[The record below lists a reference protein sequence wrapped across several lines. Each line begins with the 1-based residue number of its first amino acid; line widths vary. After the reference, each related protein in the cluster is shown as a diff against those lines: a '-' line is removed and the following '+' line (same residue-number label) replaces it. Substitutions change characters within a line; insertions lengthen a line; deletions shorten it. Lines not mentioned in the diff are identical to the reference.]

1 MEKPRP
7 RSGSG
12 PEGARSRIAGAKR
25 PAPGSTEES
34 IASSSFDKPD
44 RSTEESIASS
54 SFDKPA
60 NAELEAFS
68 CTGPEQFSAA
78 AASKFNFEMPDLVSL
93 CDLLTSEIPARG
105 GGSGDE
111 FAWSTGAYVHGGV
124 HGCRQHLRQFPVT
137 SAFLA
142 KVFRSCLPD
151 VPFTTLCLSKDVRT
165 SLHLDA
171 NNALGFLNG
180 VIRAS
185 PFVDGGI
192 WVECSSGSTPCPED
206 PSRLGKV
213 LNFSSG
219 AIVFD
224 PHQKHLTMPWTRGP
238 RVVLIGFVVKAPE
251 AMPQDVVRELDIA
264 GFHVPAHDTAT
275 TLTGGV
281 HHDPASLGLGPGAPR
296 VTPKPCSVKA
306 GEPLFIQLC
315 AGDGLLS
322 ALVSDRGFATLA
334 VDFWRSRSKP
344 YVHVVGLDLT
354 LPSSWEYLTTVL
366 RTRQVAHVYATPPT
380 STTVMPKPR
389 ANQGVSLLRDSA
401 NPWGVPECSSLDSAR
416 LQSANRIFIQLAS
429 FCDLARKLGI
439 PFTVEHP
446 CDSWLWR
453 LPPFLELRDAL
464 SSSVVQ
470 LGFCGSRIAKAAI
483 LSTAPF
489 LKELCVSP
497 GQGPGRNTDQHKL
510 FCLHFADLLKS
521 SSGVQPALPLPS
533 LSEVRAAAHAQPK
546 VSKRPPLIP
555 EFEYTQRIRCAAAP
569 PLNDKNQLKIAW
581 QGVPAKAR
589 LLRSFVCKGG
599 DPASQQQSEV
609 RELIFGV
616 FREPVKFV
624 YQAIALQHPFDSAR
638 AIPDRILRVLFA
650 TLTRGPLVVMKDRLR
665 TLQTWTSWAKELES
679 AEIALHASL
688 HPSVQKVLKG
698 KRLLL
703 LNRIAESLE
712 WPDRNLHRDLCKGFD
727 LSGVLEPTGVF
738 EPDHKPPCA
747 SIEQFWDAADVLK
760 GQLWD
765 RVKSQRP
772 QDYDEAVSEI
782 TNGETDAPG
791 GKGWLEG
798 PFSWSELESRFNGQW
813 MPCRR
818 FAVWQGKWRAID
830 DLSESGL
837 NSTFGCHEKIPL
849 RALDEI
855 IWICTRIM
863 QAAAARGE
871 VTFTLSSGQVLR
883 GKLHSFWHDRE
894 KIRPVSTTFDLK
906 SAYKQFPLS
915 PSEQCKAVIIVK
927 HPGQSEPVGYVC
939 RTLPFGARG
948 SVLHFNRV
956 STLLQRILH
965 EVNVLTSLYYDDYP
979 VVTPAFLSANTASIF
994 GSVMRLLG
1002 FKIADDKDKPFSSQ
1016 SETLGVVVDT
1026 SDDELRCVRVSNK
1039 KSRSDGIAT
1048 AIDEVMTKG
1057 SASPKELPSLFGRL
1071 QFAEAQILGR
1081 MGRLALHD
1089 LRELERSSAAQVPL
1103 KAKHLEALQLLKDR
1117 VTSQLP
1123 RSVSA
1128 SRAESPIVIF
1138 TDGCFEPEA
1147 DLPAGVGGVM
1157 FMHGERDAL
1166 KVRAFGSVVPSF
1178 LLDTWHAQGK
1188 RHLIGQVEMFA
1199 VLLARAC
1206 WAPYINGSR
1215 VIYFVDHSGVLSACI
1230 SGCSREE
1237 TWRKL
1242 LCAFEKADAVPALQ
1256 WFSRVPSHSNISDGP
1271 SRGRWS
1277 ELLQLFPEC
1286 CIDDPTCPLTGLPL
1300 KRFTS

>member
-1 MEKPRP
+1 MASYTESEPVFTSRCEAVGLPSEAVTKLKDSGINTLAKVAFVSSYAPGASSDAELIKVLDEALGSPSDAGQKASWRRLFHEAYAVATQELKAMAERPDEAGPRKLSQPERAERYRKIKASVTGIDIRERNEPSDALLDLCVGIYEGNRLKYVAWDRCTSKSQELASDAKKDNMLTLDAQGRLKTESKSDSIRADTSSEIMLQFALLRRGLAFEMANLLDFKLHRRWAEKLIETRMTAQSESHSQVTFSQLEAADRRLFLELADRSRDGVQAGPLGRPLDDVFEDVTNLPDVVHLMQPLPKGTGSGKVVDPPRP
-7 RSGSG
+7 RFT
-12 PEGARSRIAGAKR
+12 PYDRSPKGGRKGKGTGRGTPRMPRELVGCRACTNKGEAICFGYGLKTCTEQVKNGRCSRGLHVCAVPKCGLTHPALDCPHYASLKKGGAKR

-111 FAWSTGAYVHGGV
+111 FAWSTGAYVHGGFQV
-124 HGCRQHLRQFPVT
+124 VSPG
-137 SAFLA
+137 
-142 KVFRSCLPD
+142 RSVYD
-151 VPFTTLCLSKDVRT
+151 SVPF
-165 SLHLDA
+165 
-171 NNALGFLNG
+171 
-180 VIRAS
+180 
-185 PFVDGGI
+185 
-192 WVECSSGSTPCPED
+192 
-206 PSRLGKV
+206 
-213 LNFSSG
+213 
-219 AIVFD
+219 
-224 PHQKHLTMPWTRGP
+224 
-238 RVVLIGFVVKAPE
+238 
-251 AMPQDVVRELDIA
+251 
-264 GFHVPAHDTAT
+264 
-275 TLTGGV
+275 
-281 HHDPASLGLGPGAPR
+281 
-296 VTPKPCSVKA
+296 
-306 GEPLFIQLC
+306 
-315 AGDGLLS
+315 
-322 ALVSDRGFATLA
+322 
-334 VDFWRSRSKP
+334 
-344 YVHVVGLDLT
+344 
-354 LPSSWEYLTTVL
+354 
-366 RTRQVAHVYATPPT
+366 
-380 STTVMPKPR
+380 
-389 ANQGVSLLRDSA
+389 QGVSLLRDSA

-555 EFEYTQRIRCAAAP
+555 EFEYTQRIRCTAAP

-1089 LRELERSSAAQVPL
+1089 LRELERSSAAQ
-1103 KAKHLEALQLLKDR
+1103 
-1117 VTSQLP
+1117 
-1123 RSVSA
+1123 
-1128 SRAESPIVIF
+1128 
-1138 TDGCFEPEA
+1138 
-1147 DLPAGVGGVM
+1147 
-1157 FMHGERDAL
+1157 
-1166 KVRAFGSVVPSF
+1166 
-1178 LLDTWHAQGK
+1178 
-1188 RHLIGQVEMFA
+1188 
-1199 VLLARAC
+1199 
-1206 WAPYINGSR
+1206 
-1215 VIYFVDHSGVLSACI
+1215 
-1230 SGCSREE
+1230 
-1237 TWRKL
+1237 
-1242 LCAFEKADAVPALQ
+1242 
-1256 WFSRVPSHSNISDGP
+1256 
-1271 SRGRWS
+1271 
-1277 ELLQLFPEC
+1277 
-1286 CIDDPTCPLTGLPL
+1286 
-1300 KRFTS
+1300 